1 MTRTEWFSRAWKLDK
16 EINRLIEK
24 RSKLYSAALRTTPTY
39 SDMPRGKGTSDKVQN
54 AIEQICLLDE
64 EINRKID
71 ELYNVKQ
78 EIMFAIAAV
87 ENPIDRRCMYLRFVE
102 FKSWQ
107 EISDKLRISRRSVS
121 YNVSRGIKNTKCG
134 IAS

>member
-16 EINRLIEK
+16 EINQLIEK

-78 EIMFAIAAV
+78 EIMFAIATV

-121 YNVSRGIKNTKCG
+121 YKVSRGIKNTKCG

>member
-1 MTRTEWFSRAWKLDK
+1 
-16 EINRLIEK
+16 
-24 RSKLYSAALRTTPTY
+24 
-39 SDMPRGKGTSDKVQN
+39 MPRGKGTSDKVQN

-78 EIMFAIAAV
+78 EIMFAIATV

-102 FKSWQ
+102 MKSLG
-107 EISDKLRISRRSVS
+107 EIARELGKPRNSIPFHLE
-121 YNVSRGIKNTKCG
+121 RGIKSTRCCINT
-134 IAS
+134 

>member
-1 MTRTEWFSRAWKLDK
+1 M
-16 EINRLIEK
+16 
-24 RSKLYSAALRTTPTY
+24 
-39 SDMPRGKGTSDKVQN
+39 QN

-78 EIMFAIAAV
+78 EIMFAIATV

-102 FKSWQ
+102 MKSLG
-107 EISDKLRISRRSVS
+107 EIALEVGKHRNSIPYFIK
-121 YNVSRGIKNTKCG
+121 RGIESTIYC
-134 IAS
+134 ISA